1 MPKLSSKAQVMP
13 SSPIRKL
20 VPFAETAKK
29 NGTHVFHLNI
39 GQPDIETPQVAL
51 DAVKNFSKQVVEYS
65 HSAGFES
72 YRKGLAHYY
81 QDLGIDVSH
90 DNLMVTTGGSEALL
104 FALNSC
110 LDTGDEIIIP
120 EPFYANYNG
129 FSISAGVKVK
139 PITTS
144 IDNGFALPKI
154 EEFEKLITSKTK
166 AILICNPGNPT
177 GYLYSRKELE
187 TLKDIVIKH
196 DLFLIAD
203 EVYREFAYDGNKHY
217 SILNLEGLEK
227 NSIVIGMQLE
237 PPNLDPTGGAAA
249 AIDEVVYSNV
259 YEGLTRFRADG
270 SVTPGLAKSWTIS
283 GDGLVYTFQLQENV
297 KFHNG
302 SDFDASDV
310 KFSIDR
316 ARDENS
322 TNAQKGLFKGI
333 SSVDVVNSSVIK
345 ITLSN
350 PNGGF
355 IRNLAWGDAIIL
367 DPDTANSAASEPNGT
382 GPFKFSKW
390 VKGDR
395 VELVK
400 NNDYW
405 GEAISLEKASFK
417 FISDP
422 TAAFAALMAGD
433 VDAFPVYPAPETLAQ
448 FEADPNFNVIVGST
462 EGETI
467 LSTNNKSE
475 KLKDVRVRKAI
486 AHAINRQAI
495 VDGAMFGFG
504 TPIGTHFAPH
514 HPDYVDLTSQSNY
527 DPEKSKSLLSEAG
540 VSDGL
545 TLSLKLPPP
554 SYARRGGEIIASQ
567 LREVGIETKIE
578 NLEWAQ
584 WLEQVFKG
592 KDYDLTIVSHT
603 EPMDIG
609 IYGNPSYY
617 FQYDSQEFRNLMD
630 ALNLETNDQ
639 ERSKILKNAQ
649 KLIAD
654 DYVNGYLFQLAK
666 TGVANSKLVGLWK
679 NSPTQAND
687 LTGVSWSN

>member
-1 MPKLSSKAQVMP
+1 M
-13 SSPIRKL
+13 
-20 VPFAETAKK
+20 
-29 NGTHVFHLNI
+29 
-39 GQPDIETPQVAL
+39 
-51 DAVKNFSKQVVEYS
+51 
-65 HSAGFES
+65 
-72 YRKGLAHYY
+72 
-81 QDLGIDVSH
+81 
-90 DNLMVTTGGSEALL
+90 
-104 FALNSC
+104 
-110 LDTGDEIIIP
+110 
-120 EPFYANYNG
+120 
-129 FSISAGVKVK
+129 
-139 PITTS
+139 
-144 IDNGFALPKI
+144 
-154 EEFEKLITSKTK
+154 
-166 AILICNPGNPT
+166 
-177 GYLYSRKELE
+177 
-187 TLKDIVIKH
+187 
-196 DLFLIAD
+196 
-203 EVYREFAYDGNKHY
+203 
-217 SILNLEGLEK
+217 
-227 NSIVIGMQLE
+227 
-237 PPNLDPTGGAAA
+237 
-249 AIDEVVYSNV
+249 
-259 YEGLTRFRADG
+259 
-270 SVTPGLAKSWTIS
+270 
-283 GDGLVYTFQLQENV
+283 
-297 KFHNG
+297 
-302 SDFDASDV
+302 
-310 KFSIDR
+310 
-316 ARDENS
+316 
-322 TNAQKGLFKGI
+322 
-333 SSVDVVNSSVIK
+333 
-345 ITLSN
+345 
-350 PNGGF
+350 
-355 IRNLAWGDAIIL
+355 AWGDAIIL

-405 GEAISLEKASFK
+405 GDAISLEKSSFK

-514 HPDYVDLTSQSNY
+514 HPDYIDLTSQSNY

-545 TLSLKLPPP
+545 NLSLKLPPP